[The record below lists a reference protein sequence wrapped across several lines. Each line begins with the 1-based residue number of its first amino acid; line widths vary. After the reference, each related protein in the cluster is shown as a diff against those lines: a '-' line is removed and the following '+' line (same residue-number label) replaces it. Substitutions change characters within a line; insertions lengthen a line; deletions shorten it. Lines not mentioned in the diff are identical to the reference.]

1 MQYDDKVKEIPEKSS
16 DTAAVVP
23 ALAVINIKDL
33 PKHVKPLLRDPNQ
46 TSRTGGNSK
55 RYVYAYRGVCRQQRK
70 GHDRWQSQIS
80 FNGCNHYL
88 GTFDSE
94 YDAAAVYAW
103 AHLILYGEEAT
114 KQAQREGEEAAA
126 KFEQRKK
133 DIAEGKISADQK
145 PARKK
150 KPVSAKKQKVTVE
163 KPDEKNELAAAEKT
177 NVDNVLEN
185 SSVHSKKRA
194 PVSLKEWNKLKLECA
209 QMLSSGTKGT
219 SKVSHSSSKVEN
231 ICLSKTLIRVHFL
244 RFQGNCTRYKKRY
257 C

>member
-1 MQYDDKVKEIPEKSS
+1 MQYDDKVTEVPEKST

-94 YDAAAVYAW
+94 YDAAAVY
-103 AHLILYGEEAT
+103 GECL
-114 KQAQREGEEAAA
+114 
-126 KFEQRKK
+126 FS
-133 DIAEGKISADQK
+133 KITAF
-145 PARKK
+145 
-150 KPVSAKKQKVTVE
+150 
-163 KPDEKNELAAAEKT
+163 
-177 NVDNVLEN
+177 
-185 SSVHSKKRA
+185 SS
-194 PVSLKEWNKLKLECA
+194 
-209 QMLSSGTKGT
+209 Q
-219 SKVSHSSSKVEN
+219 
-231 ICLSKTLIRVHFL
+231 
-244 RFQGNCTRYKKRY
+244 
-257 C
+257 

>member
-1 MQYDDKVKEIPEKSS
+1 M
-16 DTAAVVP
+16 
-23 ALAVINIKDL
+23 INIKDL

-80 FNGCNHYL
+80 FNGQNHYL

-94 YDAAAVYAW
+94 WDAAAVYAW

-133 DIAEGKISADQK
+133 DIAEGKSPDQK
-145 PARKK
+145 PTRKK
-150 KPVSAKKQKVTVE
+150 KAVSSRKQNAASENVEQKPETTNVSSVDVESKKQ
-163 KPDEKNELAAAEKT
+163 
-177 NVDNVLEN
+177 
-185 SSVHSKKRA
+185 A
-194 PVSLKEWNKLKLECA
+194 PVTLKDWNKLKLECA

-219 SKVSHSSSKVEN
+219 SKVS
-231 ICLSKTLIRVHFL
+231 
-244 RFQGNCTRYKKRY
+244 Q
-257 C
+257 